1 MLKSHQKSHFP
12 HFLRKWSE
20 SVRTTL
26 PSNLEDLKSGLSLS
40 TFIFVAEKLRKIS
53 KVCLSLSQ
61 FTWGNPNRN
70 NGLSILFPLIPES
83 SKYFILVR

>member
-1 MLKSHQKSHFP
+1 MQKSHQKSQFP

-26 PSNLEDLKSGLSLS
+26 PPNFLSPREPLFLS

-61 FTWGNPNRN
+61 FTWGNPNWN
-70 NGLSILFPLIPES
+70 NGLPILFPLIP
-83 SKYFILVR
+83 KNL